1 MSILYKTT
9 RFADTFTGDKETNV
23 RVQLLSWDTLDTK
36 AFVEYLATKYNLS
49 KGEAYKSLSIVLEG
63 MEAVLKD
70 GNILNLDDFGSFS
83 LNGNFCEDKEPDENR
98 PAPACSGGN
107 VGRPRAPVVMSW
119 SNCGSRSGSRNCS
132 HRSYRSSSCPWMCRR
147 LSRTSRSCT
156 RTGGSRSC
164 TSSRS
169 SRNCCRCF
177 RRPSRRSCRCCR
189 CRCTCSGSSCSSCWF
204 RRPNRS
210 SGSRGCSRNWRRS
223 WGTRYRHRRRYYT

>member
-83 LNGNFCEDKEPDENR
+83 LNGNFCEDKEPDENHIN
-98 PAPACSGGN
+98 PEKPDVPLNKNDAFQK
-107 VGRPRAPVVMSW
+107 VQK
-119 SNCGSRSGSRNCS
+119 
-132 HRSYRSSSCPWMCRR
+132 RR
-147 LSRTSRSCT
+147 VQEK
-156 RTGGSRSC
+156 
-164 TSSRS
+164 
-169 SRNCCRCF
+169 
-177 RRPSRRSCRCCR
+177 
-189 CRCTCSGSSCSSCWF
+189 W
-204 RRPNRS
+204 
-210 SGSRGCSRNWRRS
+210 
-223 WGTRYRHRRRYYT
+223 

>member
-83 LNGNFCEDKEPDENR
+83 LNGNFCEDKEPDENHR
-98 PAPACSGGN
+98 AESIQVKN
-107 VGRPRAPVVMSW
+107 VVFKYLKTTFFIYLIIIKQSIIKRI
-119 SNCGSRSGSRNCS
+119 N
-132 HRSYRSSSCPWMCRR
+132 
-147 LSRTSRSCT
+147 LI
-156 RTGGSRSC
+156 
-164 TSSRS
+164 
-169 SRNCCRCF
+169 
-177 RRPSRRSCRCCR
+177 
-189 CRCTCSGSSCSSCWF
+189 
-204 RRPNRS
+204 
-210 SGSRGCSRNWRRS
+210 
-223 WGTRYRHRRRYYT
+223 

>member
-83 LNGNFCEDKEPDENR
+83 LNGNFCEDKEPDENHR
-98 PAPACSGGN
+98 AESIQVKN
-107 VGRPRAPVVMSW
+107 VNPLS
-119 SNCGSRSGSRNCS
+119 SNRM
-132 HRSYRSSSCPWMCRR
+132 YPSSSRKQGYIRMH
-147 LSRTSRSCT
+147 L
-156 RTGGSRSC
+156 
-164 TSSRS
+164 
-169 SRNCCRCF
+169 
-177 RRPSRRSCRCCR
+177 PSIKV
-189 CRCTCSGSSCSSCWF
+189 
-204 RRPNRS
+204 
-210 SGSRGCSRNWRRS
+210 
-223 WGTRYRHRRRYYT
+223 

>member
-83 LNGNFCEDKEPDENR
+83 LNGNFWEDTRKTHKKPHFRVKGYIIAIKRRKRRNGYKTK
-98 PAPACSGGN
+98 GGKK
-107 VGRPRAPVVMSW
+107 
-119 SNCGSRSGSRNCS
+119 
-132 HRSYRSSSCPWMCRR
+132 
-147 LSRTSRSCT
+147 
-156 RTGGSRSC
+156 
-164 TSSRS
+164 
-169 SRNCCRCF
+169 
-177 RRPSRRSCRCCR
+177 
-189 CRCTCSGSSCSSCWF
+189 
-204 RRPNRS
+204 
-210 SGSRGCSRNWRRS
+210 
-223 WGTRYRHRRRYYT
+223 